1 MNELVDDEKW
11 INRKID
17 QWIEQ
22 YTQKMTDEMNEHRR
36 TAHNKYACTCTCTC
50 TCTYTCTCKCTY
62 MYIPGAP
69 LDSPLLSFSCDL

>member
-1 MNELVDDEKW
+1 
-11 INRKID
+11 
-17 QWIEQ
+17 
-22 YTQKMTDEMNEHRR
+22 MTDEMNEHRR